1 VTEED
6 KLCTLCP
13 LPQIVSLYMTIF
25 IVTPNC
31 YTKASL
37 VLALRHIAYATSNV
51 VCVTVTVVD
60 DTT

>member
-1 VTEED
+1 
-6 KLCTLCP
+6 
-13 LPQIVSLYMTIF
+13 MTIL